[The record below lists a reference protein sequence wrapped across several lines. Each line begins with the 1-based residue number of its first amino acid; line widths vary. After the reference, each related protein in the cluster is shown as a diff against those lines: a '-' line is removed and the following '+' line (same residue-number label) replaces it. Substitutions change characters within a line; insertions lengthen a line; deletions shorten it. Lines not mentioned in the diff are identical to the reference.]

1 MAIHR
6 DIFLAALEF
15 TSLSMLTWLAAAA
28 VPWLLHRWFR
38 RPQRTMSWAA
48 VELLLTAVRQRSMR
62 IHMQQWL
69 LLVVRTAILVLVALA
84 AAGPL
89 WREWALGVGGN
100 ARTHRIVVV
109 DQSYSMSCEIDS
121 ITRLDRAKQR
131 AREII
136 EAADR
141 GDAYSVIGWSQTADN
156 VLGRPTF
163 EASLALAALDG
174 LQPAQTSADLAAA
187 LRTAVTAIDR
197 AADQMPQL
205 DAHDVVFLTDLGRT
219 TWAVDPKVQ
228 ALFEALAKRA
238 SLTVLDVG
246 DAGRDN
252 LAIVQLAVEPTLL
265 LRQRSVELVA
275 SVRGFGSQE
284 WSAVSVEL
292 SVDGQ
297 QIESRQLDLT
307 TGGET
312 EVRFSHAFVDEG
324 AHTVEVSLAVAA
336 DCLPLDDRRWLVV
349 NVLPQLRVACFAAT
363 PGAADDVARALAPGR
378 TTPGADADSSIEPQ
392 VMPLSRLSQVDLTE
406 FAAVLL
412 CNVAELSP
420 REATQVER
428 FVRRGGGL
436 AVLLGR
442 AVASGES
449 SGAPLESLLPMRVL
463 SSQAAGNYRFDP
475 LDYGHPIV
483 SPFRGRTAAG
493 LLNVSVNRYVRLEP
507 ISQHPDV
514 ETVLALDNGDPAL
527 VVDRLGLGRVAVMAI
542 PCSLATR
549 TAAGA
554 PWSSFPVSPSFLP
567 VVRELVGYLVGDR
580 WQQQRNL
587 LVGQQATCTATAFR
601 AYP

>member
-28 VPWLLHRWFR
+28 VPWLVHRWFR
-38 RPQRTMSWAA
+38 RPQRIMPWAA
-48 VELLLTAVRQRSMR
+48 VELLLTAVRQRSTR
-62 IHMQQWL
+62 IHLQQWL
-69 LLVVRTAILVLVALA
+69 LLAVRTAILVLVALA

-89 WREWALGVGGN
+89 WRQWALGAGGN

-109 DQSYSMSCEIDS
+109 DQSYSMSCEADN
-121 ITRLDRAKQR
+121 TRRLDRAKQR

-163 EASLALAALDG
+163 EASLALAALEG
-174 LQPAQTSADLAAA
+174 LQPAQTSADLSAA
-187 LRTAVTAIDR
+187 LRTAVAAIDR

-205 DAHDVVFLTDLGRT
+205 AASDVVFLTDLGRT

-228 ALFEALAKRA
+228 ALFETLAKRA

-246 DAGRDN
+246 DPQRDN
-252 LAIVQLAVEPTLL
+252 LAIVQLAVEPALL
-265 LRQRSVELVA
+265 LRQRHVELVA
-275 SVRGFGSQE
+275 SVRGFGSRE
-284 WSAVSVEL
+284 WSAVSVEM

-297 QIESRQLDLT
+297 RIESRPLDVT

-324 AHTVEVSLAVAA
+324 AHTVEVSLAGTA

-378 TTPGADADSSIEPQ
+378 TTPGTEADSSIEPQ

-406 FAAVLL
+406 YAAVLL

-420 REATQVER
+420 REAAQVER
-428 FVRRGGGL
+428 FVRQGGGL

-442 AVASGES
+442 AVTG
-449 SGAPLESLLPMRVL
+449 GGPLESLLPMQVL
-463 SSQAAGNYRFDP
+463 PSQAAGNYRFDP

-483 SPFRGRTAAG
+483 SPFRGRAAAG

-507 ISQHPDV
+507 IAQHPHV

-567 VVRELVGYLVGDR
+567 VV
-580 WQQQRNL
+580 
-587 LVGQQATCTATAFR
+587 
-601 AYP
+601 